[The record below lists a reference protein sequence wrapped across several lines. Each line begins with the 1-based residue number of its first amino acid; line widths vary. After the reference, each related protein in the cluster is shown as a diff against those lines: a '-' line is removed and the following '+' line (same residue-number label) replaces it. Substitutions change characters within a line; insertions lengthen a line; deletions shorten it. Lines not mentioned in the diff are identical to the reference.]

1 MGLPPGEER
10 KVTLDAIGSCDAFGS
25 GLRSQQLQQMMQLEE
40 EDVNTFFVILSDV
53 QLDRPQVWYMVY
65 NKRNETKLN

>member
-10 KVTLDAIGSCDAFGS
+10 HTTLNAIGTNDTFGS
-25 GLRSQQLQQMMQLEE
+25 GLRTQQLSQMLQLEE

-53 QLDRPQVWYMVY
+53 QLDRPQVQRSDRFAV
-65 NKRNETKLN
+65 R